1 MPGLLCHNYDPMQH
15 IRVLPT
21 LPSLLENPG
30 QPFIHRDIS
39 WLQFNERVLD
49 EAREISGNP
58 LLERL
63 KFLAITATNLD
74 EFFMIRFAAL
84 SKRLK
89 SATKHK
95 SADMIVAKR
104 LQIIHDSLLEN
115 VAKFGVK
122 QIEVFDHLVAEM
134 ADAGVEL
141 VKSSAASPET
151 MRLGKGVFESQVL
164 PKLSPPETFEMA
176 KLGLLENLK
185 TAAIFPEGLWFRVTR
200 TLPLVYSTRDE
211 GGKLY
216 FFFLDDL
223 LINFLGPTFGLKS
236 EPALLRLTRDADFTA
251 DIGDA
256 DPSTIPDVVK
266 SGLGTREKGVPVR
279 VQYSGEVLTD
289 FLEHVST
296 ALRLS
301 PGQILPAPVSL
312 CLAGLWTVYNHK
324 APELLADRAGLRYS
338 SLVPQ
343 IPAEFYDAE
352 TMFRSLRQH
361 DFLLHH
367 PYDTFE
373 AYIEWIRRS
382 AEDPH
387 VQTIEMTI
395 YRMDK
400 ASPLIEALR
409 TAARTKKVRVI
420 IELRA
425 RFDEFNNLR
434 LADELRKE
442 GVEVSFGFG
451 KLKLHAKFT
460 LITRLENGITR
471 RYTHLSTGNYNAAT
485 ARVYT
490 DMAILTAN
498 NDIGNDARHFFDCA
512 FQGKVPSRFKT
523 LVSAPTR
530 LHQRLLNHIRAETE
544 AAKRGE
550 KTRIVAKVNALV
562 DQNVVEA
569 LYEASRA
576 GVAVDLIVR
585 GACSLVPGVAG
596 ISENIRVI
604 SVVDRFLEHSRIYY
618 FESEGAMYLSSAD
631 WMPRNFFSRLE
642 IAFPILDQRIFS
654 FVRDIVIPTYLSD
667 NAKARELTPQGTWKR
682 RPARKGKASVRSQ
695 SVFENL
701 AAGKYR
707 GTPLLN
713 V

>member
-1 MPGLLCHNYDPMQH
+1 MQQF
-15 IRVLPT
+15 RVLPT

-30 QPFIHRDIS
+30 QPFIHRDVS

-63 KFLAITATNLD
+63 KFLAITSTNLD

-89 SATKHK
+89 GATKK
-95 SADMIVAKR
+95 KASEMILGKR
-104 LQIIHDSLLEN
+104 LKTIHDSLLEN

-122 QIEVFDHLVAEM
+122 QIEVFDHLVAEI
-134 ADAGVEL
+134 ADAGIEV
-141 VKSSAASPET
+141 VKNSALSPET
-151 MRLGKGVFESQVL
+151 MRLGKGLFESQVL
-164 PKLSPPETFEMA
+164 PKLAPPETFEMS

-185 TAAIFPEGLWFRVTR
+185 MAAIFPEGLWFRISR
-200 TLPLVYSTRDE
+200 TLPLTYTTRDE
-211 GGKLY
+211 AGRLY

-223 LINFLGPTFGLKS
+223 IINFLGDTFGLKNH
-236 EPALLRLTRDADFTA
+236 PALIRLTRDADFTA

-256 DPSTIPDVVK
+256 DPSSIPDVVK
-266 SGLGTREKGVPVR
+266 TSLGKREKGVPVR
-279 VQYSGEVLTD
+279 VQYHGDVLTD
-289 FLEHVST
+289 FLEQVSS
-296 ALRLS
+296 ALRIS
-301 PGQILPAPVSL
+301 PGQILPAPASL
-312 CLAGLWTVYNHK
+312 CLQGLWAVYNHQ
-324 APELLADRAGLRYS
+324 APELLSERQGLRYAT
-338 SLVPQ
+338 LAPK
-343 IPAEFYDAE
+343 IPVEFYDAE
-352 TMFRSLRQH
+352 TMFQSLRSR

-373 AYIEWIRRS
+373 AYIEWIRQS
-382 AEDPH
+382 AIDPK
-387 VQTIEMTI
+387 VETIEMTI

-400 ASPLIEALR
+400 SSPLIEALK
-409 TAARTKKVRVI
+409 TAAHTKKVRVI

-434 LADELRKE
+434 LTDELKKA
-442 GVEVSFGFG
+442 GVEVAFGFG

-460 LITRLENGITR
+460 LVTRKEDGIAR
-471 RYTHLSTGNYNAAT
+471 RYTHLSTGNYNATT
-485 ARVYT
+485 ARTYT

-498 NDIGNDARHFFDCA
+498 ADIGNDARHFFDCA
-512 FQGKVPSRFKT
+512 FAGKVPNRFKT

-530 LHQRLLNHIRAETE
+530 LHQRLINHIHAETE
-544 AAKRGE
+544 AARRGE

-562 DQNVVEA
+562 DQEVVEA

-576 GVAVDLIVR
+576 GVSIDLIVR
-585 GACSLVPGVAG
+585 GACSLVPGVSG

-654 FVRDIVIPTYLSD
+654 YIRDIVIPTYLSD

-682 RPARKGKASVRSQ
+682 RPARKGKASIRSQ

-701 AAGKYR
+701 AIGNYQ
-707 GTPLLN
+707 GTSLPHA
-713 V
+713 